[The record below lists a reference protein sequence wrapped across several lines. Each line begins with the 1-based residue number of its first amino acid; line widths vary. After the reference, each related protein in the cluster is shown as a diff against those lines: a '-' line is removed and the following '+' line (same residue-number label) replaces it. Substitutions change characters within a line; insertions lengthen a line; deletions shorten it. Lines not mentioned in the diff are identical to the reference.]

1 MIECSWE
8 EGTMGCLGV
17 LLVRLAVFLFQI
29 GEMTPAIWISVAVGG
44 VAGLIIGLVQG
55 NWVLV
60 FAGLGIGFV
69 VGLVLELII
78 RRTSRRRR
86 QL

>member
-1 MIECSWE
+1 
-8 EGTMGCLGV
+8 MGCLGV

-44 VAGLIIGLVQG
+44 VVGLIIGLVQG
-55 NWVLV
+55 SWPLV
-60 FAGLGIGFV
+60 FAGCGIGFV

-78 RRTSRRRR
+78 RRASRRRR
-86 QL
+86 R